1 MPKCPNCGAELDH
14 LDSYLAAALAHTH
27 VDEHG
32 NAQWVREEL
41 GEEVNTEEYVCPYC
55 GKSLFHTEA
64 DAIAFLRGE
73 QPELVNWTV
82 YLMTPYAAWE
92 GIPARTADEA
102 IAQCHYPWE
111 FDCNEPHHWIAVPE
125 EGEEI

>member
-1 MPKCPNCGAELDH
+1 MPKCLKCGTEVDH
-14 LDSYLAAALAHTH
+14 LDTHVASALAH
-27 VDEHG
+27 VCLDEDG
-32 NAQWVREEL
+32 DPESVREEL
-41 GEEVNTEEYVCPYC
+41 GAEERSNEYFCPHC
-55 GKSLFHTEA
+55 GQTLFHSEE
-64 DAIAFLRGE
+64 DAVAFLKGE
-73 QPELVNWTV
+73 LPELVNWTV
-82 YLMTPYAAWE
+82 YLMTSYAAWE